1 VLKAIAMNRPADD
14 SMIKWKPMMGVSLFM
29 HGLVFL
35 SFFWVPM
42 CGSSDS
48 VRIGE
53 SVYNVSLI
61 EGPQESNSGM
71 TAPDKASAA
80 VAAPAES
87 SQAKR
92 ISKLP
97 KTKNALTI
105 AKRTVEKKTKVD
117 STKDTDNLLDKA
129 ISKIKSGSAS
139 QNAENSNHLEKA
151 IAEIGRKAG
160 TTGDTGSGGARGGVS
175 GGNTALRIY
184 QMEVEFLIKSN
195 WNYPAELSSRKDI
208 EAIIVLKV
216 KNDGTVLDTDFDKP
230 SGNSAF
236 DQSVLNAIEKS
247 KPQIPPFPE
256 GYKKR
261 NEEFVINFN
270 LRDIE

>member
-1 VLKAIAMNRPADD
+1 
-14 SMIKWKPMMGVSLFM
+14 
-29 HGLVFL
+29 
-35 SFFWVPM
+35 M

-48 VRIGE
+48 IRIGE
-53 SVYNVSLI
+53 SVYNVSLM
-61 EGPQESNSGM
+61 EGPQESNPGM
-71 TAPDKASAA
+71 TAPDKASSAA
-80 VAAPAES
+80 VTAPAES

-92 ISKLP
+92 ISHLP
-97 KTKNALTI
+97 RTKDALTI
-105 AKRTVEKKTKVD
+105 AKRTVEKKSKAD
-117 STKDTDNLLDKA
+117 SAKDTDNLLDSA
-129 ISKIKSGSAS
+129 ISKINRKSGAESA
-139 QNAENSNHLEKA
+139 ANSDHLEKA
-151 IAEIGRKAG
+151 IAAIGKKAG
-160 TTGDTGSGGARGGVS
+160 TKGDTGSGDTRGGLS

-195 WNYPAELSSRKDI
+195 WNYPDELANRKDI

-230 SGNSAF
+230 SGNNAF
-236 DQSVLNAIEKS
+236 DQSVLKAIEKS

-256 GYKKR
+256 GYNKR